1 MIKHFGKYLIL
12 VGITFF
18 TAAPYAPAANDKPGV
33 PESSASSKTA
43 ISARTEGQ
51 DGKNS
56 SRTLSDFKFPSYL
69 VAKLLQDVHFA
80 QHQISEDMA
89 KEWITMYMQGLDY
102 NRMYFTQ
109 ADQDSFMQK
118 YAPGLPASTANGDLT
133 AADEIYQVFQQRLKD
148 RYAWIQNRFKK
159 PFDFTADEYF
169 SPDRSKAS
177 WPKDNAEADTLWNGR
192 LKYDILG
199 DKLTSKKPND
209 ALKDIQ
215 KRYDRTYKLQNELE
229 ADDLAQIYLSALA
242 SVYDP
247 HSQYLSPDSMEDF
260 NISIKLSLFGIGAVL
275 TTEDGY
281 CTIKEIVPGG
291 PADLDK
297 RLKENDKIVGVA
309 QGDKPYVDV
318 VDMKLRNAVKMIRGE
333 KGSVVRLNVIPAD
346 ATDPSVRK
354 EVRLV
359 RDKINL
365 SASRAKG
372 QIIDQPALDGKTLK
386 VGVID
391 ISSFYG
397 DADGDIVDGTGD
409 AAHARSVT
417 SDVLDLINQMKAQ
430 NIDGLII
437 DLRKNGGGLLDEAIR
452 LSGLFIDKG
461 PVVQVK
467 DQKGKVRVFDDEK
480 AGVAYKGPL
489 LILTS
494 RQSASASEIFAGAM
508 QNYGRAVIVG
518 DASTHGKGTVQAVIE
533 LSRFLQSKQGEP
545 ANAGALKL
553 TIQQF
558 YLPNGSSTQ
567 NKGVVPDVSL
577 PSPNDYLPIGE
588 ASLPHALPWAEVSP
602 ATGFKP
608 LVNQPADWAMR
619 LREAS
624 QSRVATNPD
633 YKYLREDIDQFRLK
647 LNDKRVSLNENKRL
661 EEKKEKEASLE
672 LRKKERLAR
681 GATEPKSVPLYLTDA
696 TESDKAI
703 AKKLT
708 DPDDEDIAEDTS
720 LADLT
725 RDLHLLESLRILA
738 DWMALKANPD
748 TALVAKKAPT
758 PAS

>member
-1 MIKHFGKYLIL
+1 MLKTLGFRLFLPHFIALL
-12 VGITFF
+12 VL
-18 TAAPYAPAANDKPGV
+18 TAAPWAPAANDENSKSQIG
-33 PESSASSKTA
+33 ESAPSK
-43 ISARTEGQ
+43 SG
-51 DGKNS
+51 
-56 SRTLSDFKFPSYL
+56 RTLADFRSPEIL
-69 VAKLLQDVHFA
+69 VSKLLQDVHFA
-80 QHQISEDMA
+80 QHPIDQNMA
-89 KEWITMYMQGLDY
+89 KEWISMYMQGLDY

-109 ADQDSFMQK
+109 GDLESFQAK
-118 YAPGLPASTANGDLT
+118 YAPSLATAAGNGDL
-133 AADEIYQVFQQRLKD
+133 AAAGEIYSVFQQRLND
-148 RYAWIQNRFKK
+148 RYAWLQDRFKK

-177 WPKDNAEADTLWNGR
+177 WPKDKAEADALWNAR
-192 LKYDILG
+192 LKYDILQ
-199 DKLTSKKPND
+199 DKLTSKKAID
-209 ALKDIQ
+209 AVKDIQ
-215 KRYDRTYKLQNELE
+215 KRYDRTYKLLSELE
-229 ADDLAQIYLSALA
+229 ADDIAQLYLTALA

-247 HSQYLSPDSMEDF
+247 HSSYLSPDSMEDF

-281 CTIKEIVPGG
+281 CVIKEIVPGG

-297 RLKENDKIVGVA
+297 HLKENDKIVGVA
-309 QGDKPYVDV
+309 QGDKPFVDV
-318 VDMKLRNAVKMIRGE
+318 VDMKLRNAVKLIRGE
-333 KGSVVRLNVIPAD
+333 KGTVVRLNVLPAD

-354 EVRLV
+354 EVKLV

-372 QIIDQPALDGKTLK
+372 EIIDQPGLDGKTLK
-386 VGVID
+386 LGVID

-397 DADGDIVDGTGD
+397 DADGDIVDGTG
-409 AAHARSVT
+409 ASAHARSVT

-430 NIDGLII
+430 NIDGLVI
-437 DLRKNGGGLLDEAIR
+437 DLRRNGGGLLDEAIR

-467 DQKGKVRVFDDEK
+467 DQKGKIRVFDDEK

-494 RQSASASEIFAGAM
+494 RMSASASEIFAGAM

-518 DASTHGKGTVQAVIE
+518 DSSTHGKGTVQAVIE
-533 LSRFLQSKQGEP
+533 LSRFLQSQEGTP

-567 NKGVVPDVSL
+567 NKGVVPDISL

-588 ASLPHALPWAEVSP
+588 TSLPHALPWAEVPP
-602 ATGFKP
+602 APGFKP
-608 LVNQPADWAMR
+608 LVNLPVDWAAR

-624 QSRVATNPD
+624 QARIATNPD
-633 YKYLREDIDQFRLK
+633 YKYLREDIDEFRAK
-647 LNDKRVSLNENKRL
+647 LNDKKVSLNENKRE
-661 EEKKEKEASLE
+661 EEKKTKDAE
-672 LRKKERLAR
+672 LDVRKKERLAR
-681 GATEPKSVPLYLTDA
+681 GTPDPKATVLYLSDA
-696 TESDKAI
+696 TPADKEAS
-703 AKKLT
+703 KKNL
-708 DPDDEDIAEDTS
+708 DADDDDSVDDTS
-720 LADLT
+720 LSQLT